1 MNPAQIIKLIS
12 LLLIVIAGFM
22 LMPAFIAFVYN
33 EMNVLQSFL
42 ITIIVMF
49 SISALMLYLLRHK
62 KVKTLT
68 TRDGFIFVS
77 LIWVIASL
85 SGAIPFY
92 ISGTIPSFTN
102 AFFETISGFT
112 TTGASILTDIEALP
126 QSMLFWRSMTHW
138 LGGMGIVVLTVAIF
152 PILGIGG
159 LQLIKAEAPG
169 PTVDRITPRIAET
182 AKLLWMIYIGFT
194 VTETLLLMLGGLNLF
209 DALTHTFGTLAT
221 GGFSI
226 KNSSIGHYNSAYIEG
241 VITLFMII
249 AGINFTLHYRLLTG
263 NAKPLLANTELK
275 TYISI
280 FIITTIIIAFS
291 LHKEV
296 YSSLATCFRYASF
309 QAATI
314 LTTTGYAT
322 TDFEQW
328 PFLAQSVLFI
338 LMFVGGCSG
347 STGGGMKVLRIVTLF
362 KTAFNEMKH
371 LIHPRGIFSLRISGK
386 VIKKDLAYAIA
397 GFFFLYI
404 AMLLAITFVV
414 SLAGGDI
421 LTSVATAL
429 ATVGNIG
436 PGFGKIGPAENYA
449 FYPGFVKWILSFA
462 MLAGRLEL
470 YTVLVLF
477 TPAFWKK

>member
-12 LLLIVIAGFM
+12 LLLLVIAGFM
-22 LMPAFIAFVYN
+22 LMPASIAFFYN
-33 EMNVLQSFL
+33 EIDALQGFL
-42 ITIIVMF
+42 VAVIVMF
-49 SISALMLYLLRHK
+49 SISVLMLYLLRHK
-62 KVKTLT
+62 KVATLT

-77 LIWVIASL
+77 LTWVIASL
-85 SGAIPFY
+85 FGSLPFY
-92 ISGTIPSFTN
+92 ISEAIPSFTD
-102 AFFETISGFT
+102 AFFETISGFS
-112 TTGASILTDIEALP
+112 TTGASILTNIEALP
-126 QSMLFWRSMTHW
+126 RSLAFWRSMTHW
-138 LGGMGIVVLTVAIF
+138 LGGMGIVVMTVAIF

-194 VTETLLLMLGGLNLF
+194 VVETLLLMLGGLNLF

-221 GGFSI
+221 GGFSV
-226 KNSSIGHYNSAYIEG
+226 KNLSIGHYNSAYIDG
-241 VITLFMII
+241 VVTLFMII

-263 NAKPLLANTELK
+263 NSKPLLVNTEFK
-275 TYISI
+275 TYVSI
-280 FIITTIIIAFS
+280 FIIATTIIAFS
-291 LHKEV
+291 LYKEV
-296 YSSLATCFRYASF
+296 YTSLGTCFRYASF
-309 QAATI
+309 QAAAI
-314 LTTTGYAT
+314 LTTTGYT
-322 TDFEQW
+322 TADFEQW
-328 PFLAQSVLFI
+328 PFLAQSVLFM

-362 KTAFNEMKH
+362 KTAFNEMKQ
-371 LIHPRGIFSLRISGK
+371 LIHPRGIFSLRISGR

-414 SLAGGDI
+414 SIAGGDI
-421 LTSVATAL
+421 LTSIATAL

-449 FYPGFVKWILSFA
+449 FYPDFVKWILSFA

-470 YTVLVLF
+470 YTVIVLF
-477 TPAFWKK
+477 TPAFWRK